1 MKFLLEI
8 TTPYG
13 KYLSKDID
21 FLEVSS
27 TKGMLGILPN
37 HSPLI
42 SDILLGAIK
51 ITNDGVELLYA
62 TSGGLLKVENNKVY
76 LLLNSIELVEDISI
90 TRAEDAKKR
99 ALQRIEEAKTNDKID
114 IARAQ
119 AALSRAINRLKL
131 ASKVWFN

>member
-51 ITNDGVELLYA
+51 IRNDGVELLYA

-76 LLLNSIELVEDISI
+76 LLLNSIELVDDISV

-114 IARAQ
+114 IVRAQ

-131 ASKVWFN
+131 ASKV

>member
-51 ITNDGVELLYA
+51 IRNDGVELLYA
-62 TSGGLLKVENNKVY
+62 TSSGLIKVENNKVY
-76 LLLNSIELVEDISI
+76 LLLNSIELIEDINI
-90 TRAEDAKKR
+90 LRAEDAKKR

-131 ASKVWFN
+131 ASKV

>member
-42 SDILLGAIK
+42 SDILLGTIK
-51 ITNDGVELLYA
+51 IRNDGVESFYA

-90 TRAEDAKKR
+90 TRAEEAKKR

-131 ASKVWFN
+131 ASKV

>member
-1 MKFLLEI
+1 MKFRLEI

-13 KYLSKDID
+13 KYLIKDID

-51 ITNDGVELLYA
+51 IRNDGVESFYA

-76 LLLNSIELVEDISI
+76 IKGE
-90 TRAEDAKKR
+90 
-99 ALQRIEEAKTNDKID
+99 
-114 IARAQ
+114 
-119 AALSRAINRLKL
+119 
-131 ASKVWFN
+131 

>member
-51 ITNDGVELLYA
+51 IRNDGVESLYA
-62 TSGGLLKVENNKVY
+62 TSSGLIKVENNKVY
-76 LLLNSIELVEDISI
+76 LLLNSIELIEDINI
-90 TRAEDAKKR
+90 LRAEDAKKR

>member
-42 SDILLGAIK
+42 SDVLLGAIK
-51 ITNDGVELLYA
+51 IRNDGVELLYA

-90 TRAEDAKKR
+90 ARAEDAKKR